1 MASHVCHLVHGWA
14 WSGLAREKLVDV
26 TTVIPAMTAGKK
38 RDNLPWVVLF
48 DLDGTL
54 VDPAGGI
61 TGGVEYALRVKG
73 LPVPEASELNKMIG
87 PKLAD
92 ALVNIAGVPEAQ
104 VDGVIA
110 AYRGWYGEQGMAMSE
125 VYPGV
130 RELLTE
136 LKDSGVYL
144 AVATQKPEP
153 LAKKLL
159 AHHGIDTLFHTICGS
174 HADETLKPGD
184 PEYRPGKTEIIAAA
198 LAHTCAI
205 AALDATPGT
214 ELTAVMVGDRYQDVN
229 GAQSNG
235 LECIGVAWGFAG
247 DGELAAAGATAV
259 VHSTQELAAVLAGT
273 TAGMGADTATGEAG
287 HGAV

>member
-1 MASHVCHLVHGWA
+1 MHGWA
-14 WSGLAREKLVDV
+14 WWGLSREKLVDV
-26 TTVIPAMTAGKK
+26 TTVIPAETAGKK

-61 TGGVEYALRVKG
+61 TGGVEHALRSLG
-73 LPVPEASELNKMIG
+73 LPVPAVTELNKMIG

-92 ALVNIAGVPEAQ
+92 ALVNIAGVPAAQ
-104 VDGVIA
+104 VDAVIA
-110 AYRGWYGEQGMAMSE
+110 AYRAWYGERGMAMSR

-130 RELLTE
+130 RELLTA

-159 AHHGIDTLFHTICGS
+159 AHHGIDTLFHTIRGS

-184 PEYRPGKTEIIAAA
+184 PGYRPGKTEIIAAA
-198 LAHTCAI
+198 LAHTSAM
-205 AALDATPGT
+205 AALVAEPDT

-235 LECIGVAWGFAG
+235 LPCIGVSWGFAG
-247 DGELAAAGATAV
+247 EGELAAAGAAAV
-259 VHSTQELAAVLAGT
+259 VHSTQELATVLSGTAAGFSV
-273 TAGMGADTATGEAG
+273 DSATGEAG

>member
-1 MASHVCHLVHGWA
+1 M
-14 WSGLAREKLVDV
+14 

-38 RDNLPWVVLF
+38 RDSLPWVLLF

-61 TGGVEYALRVKG
+61 TGGVEYALRSLG
-73 LPVPEASELNKMIG
+73 LPVPEASVLNTMIG

-104 VDGVIA
+104 VDAVIA
-110 AYRGWYGEQGMAMSE
+110 AYRAWYTEHGMAMSK

-130 RELLTE
+130 RELLEE
-136 LKDSGVYL
+136 LKGSGVYL
-144 AVATQKPEP
+144 GVATQKPEP

-184 PEYRPGKTEIIAAA
+184 ADYRPGKTEIIAAA
-198 LAHTCAI
+198 LAQTCAM
-205 AALDATPGT
+205 AALVASPGAK
-214 ELTAVMVGDRYQDVN
+214 LTAVMVGDRYQDVN
-229 GAQSNG
+229 GAASNG
-235 LECIGVAWGFAG
+235 LGCIGVSWGFAAE
-247 DGELAAAGATAV
+247 GELAAAGATAV
-259 VHSTQELAAVLAGT
+259 VNSTQELAAVLAGNS
-273 TAGMGADTATGEAG
+273 AGMGIETAAGEAG